1 MEKQSYFAPEI
12 EVLEIKLEKGFADS
26 VNLEDPTSDSEPTFW

>member
-12 EVLEIKLEKGFADS
+12 EVLEIKLEKGFANS
-26 VNLEDPTSDSEPTFW
+26 GGLEDPTEETPIGW